1 MLHRY
6 GAFVARRANLLLAL
20 SFLLMVVA
28 GILGAGAFGKLK
40 NGGFADPA
48 APSTQAQQLIDA
60 HFGGE
65 TNIVLLV
72 QAKTGTVDDPAT
84 ADAGSAVARAL
95 ADEPNVTDVVSYF

>member
-6 GAFVARRANLLLAL
+6 GAFVARRAKFLLAL
-20 SFLLMVVA
+20 SFLVMVVA

-48 APSTQAQQLIDA
+48 APSTQAQQLIDS

-65 TNIVLLV
+65 SNIVLLV
-72 QAKTGTVDDPAT
+72 LVQAPID
-84 ADAGSAVARAL
+84 SEFRFFFLSLCL
-95 ADEPNVTDVVSYF
+95 AEC